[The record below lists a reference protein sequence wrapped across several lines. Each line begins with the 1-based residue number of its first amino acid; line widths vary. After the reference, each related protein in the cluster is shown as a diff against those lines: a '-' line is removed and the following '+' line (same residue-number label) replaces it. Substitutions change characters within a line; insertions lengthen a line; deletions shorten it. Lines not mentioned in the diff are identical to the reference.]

1 MDVRVAM
8 SMTHDEIKSKYKE
21 YLRLQALSKNTV
33 QTASNDTFYL
43 WKNESKE
50 LFWKKM
56 LSPDFETVY
65 RAAMVESLSK
75 RTKGEPQKLVSS
87 YMSSARRF
95 RKFLEHDAAETP
107 AVPAPLAQTVRKRKV
122 KVDVPTPCAS
132 EVELYLSKW
141 DELEHYRLQEDALDK
156 LFFTLCPE
164 NKDISDVLL
173 KVSTLNDFYSTNI
186 FSVYP
191 VAKHITSLAID
202 ARLKAGDVTLVGDIQ
217 RVVINGSERKFYSFA
232 TKYCSH
238 HNPLEYPIYDSY
250 VEKVLKHYRDLD
262 RFAKFSNDDLK
273 DYIRFKGALVDFRR
287 FYHLEQF
294 NLKEIDKYI
303 WQLGKTYFPKNF
315 SKKK

>member
-1 MDVRVAM
+1 MDVHVATN
-8 SMTHDEIKSKYKE
+8 MTHDEIKSKYKE
-21 YLRLQALSKNTV
+21 YLTLQALSKNTV

-50 LFWKKM
+50 LFWEKI

-75 RTKGEPQKLVSS
+75 RSKGDPQKLVSS

-95 RKFLEHDAAETP
+95 RNFLECDVSEMTAA
-107 AVPAPLAQTVRKRKV
+107 PAPVQTIRKRKV
-122 KVDVPTPCAS
+122 NVEIPTPCAS

-186 FSVYP
+186 FSIYP
-191 VAKHITSLAID
+191 VAKHITSLDID
-202 ARLKAGDVTLVGDIQ
+202 VRLKAGDVTLVGDIQ
-217 RVVINGSERKFYSFA
+217 RVVINGTERNFYSFA

-250 VEKVLKHYRDLD
+250 VEKVLKHFRDLNG
-262 RFAKFSNDDLK
+262 FAEFNNDDLK

-294 NLKEIDKYI
+294 DLKEIDKYI
-303 WQLGKTYFPKNF
+303 WQLGKTYFPKDF

>member
-1 MDVRVAM
+1 MDIHVAM
-8 SMTHDEIKSKYKE
+8 TMTLDEIKSNYKG

-33 QTASNDTFYL
+33 QTASNDAFYL

-50 LFWKKM
+50 LFWEKI

-65 RAAMVESLSK
+65 RVAVLDSLSK
-75 RTKGEPQKLVSS
+75 RTKGNPQKLVSS
-87 YMSSARRF
+87 YISSARRF
-95 RKFLEHDAAETP
+95 RKFLEIDT
-107 AVPAPLAQTVRKRKV
+107 
-122 KVDVPTPCAS
+122 VDVKATPTLIKDTQKKKINVEIPTPCIS
-132 EVELYLSKW
+132 EIEWYLSKW
-141 DELEHYRLQEDALDK
+141 DELEQYHVQEEALDK

-191 VAKHITSLAID
+191 VAKHITSLDID
-202 ARLKAGDVTLVGDIQ
+202 VRLKAGDITLVGDIQ
-217 RVVINGSERKFYSFA
+217 RVIINDTEKNFYSFA

-250 VEKVLKHYRDLD
+250 VAKVLRYFRDLD
-262 RFAKFSNDDLK
+262 GFAEFKNDDLK
-273 DYIRFKGALVDFRR
+273 NYIRFKGMLIDFRK
-287 FYHLEQF
+287 FYHLQQF

-303 WQLGKTYFPKNF
+303 WQLGKAYFPKDF
-315 SKKK
+315 AKKK